1 MYRLELENF
10 CLEFNPTIHENDLP
24 FPVNTSLNIKVFSY
38 GFSADAVMDIDVRGL
53 ADFAISLNR
62 LYETLKGSAIL
73 ETPYGVHS
81 YIEFI
86 AFNGGHIKVKGNIH
100 NGNAYGYEQEL
111 IFENE
116 LDQTYLKSFVKELF
130 ADFEKYVGR

>member
-1 MYRLELENF
+1 M
-10 CLEFNPTIHENDLP
+10 CGSIAIP
-24 FPVNTSLNIKVFSY
+24 FRAAP
-38 GFSADAVMDIDVRGL
+38 AVSDICV
-53 ADFAISLNR
+53 SN
-62 LYETLKGSAIL
+62 
-73 ETPYGVHS
+73 GVHS

-116 LDQTYLKSFVKELF
+116 LDQTYLKSFVKDLF